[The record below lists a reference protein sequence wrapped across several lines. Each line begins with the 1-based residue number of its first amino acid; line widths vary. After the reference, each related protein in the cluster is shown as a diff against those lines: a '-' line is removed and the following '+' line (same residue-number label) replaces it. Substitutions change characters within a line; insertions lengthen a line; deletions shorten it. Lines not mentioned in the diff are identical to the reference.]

1 MNAAVEFVLGILM
14 DGAMDAV
21 GSRKVPLLLR
31 IALGAVL
38 LICFGGVCGLVI
50 LVGADTG
57 NIGLLL
63 LGVLLTASLLYWIVH
78 TVRNFRENRK
88 GR

>member
-1 MNAAVEFVLGILM
+1 MLPLNSCSESCWTALWTQG
-14 DGAMDAV
+14 

-31 IALGAVL
+31 IALGAML

>member
-1 MNAAVEFVLGILM
+1 M
-14 DGAMDAV
+14 
-21 GSRKVPLLLR
+21 
-31 IALGAVL
+31 L

-50 LVGADTG
+50 LAGADTG

>member
-1 MNAAVEFVLGILM
+1 MDAFVEIVLGILL
-14 DGAMDAV
+14 DGVIDAV
-21 GSRKVPLLLR
+21 GSRKVPLFLR

-38 LICFGGVCGLVI
+38 LLFFGGICGLVI
-50 LVGADTG
+50 LVGADRG

-88 GR
+88 DR